1 MEKVPNRTLQ
11 LPETG
16 ALFQTPET
24 RPDCV
29 PRTSTCRRA
38 PRSLG
43 RDPARGA
50 RPSWR
55 PGRAPARPDRAPR
68 PDLRFRGPAKSLA
81 LRVHVDSI
89 SIIVTPPRDSPCPTT
104 RDPPRHSTMSF
115 AASSLMGA
123 SLRQVAAQVRRGGGW
138 GGGAAAARGA
148 EYAPPAAGG
157 VHTPY
162 NSPHSRP
169 PLPHAR
175 ATAAQG
181 RGGARHRD
189 LRTRAPCGR
198 ARAAGSAAWR
208 RRLRSAGGLA
218 HREALVARRAI
229 LPARRPAR
237 RPSPARRPVGALCT
251 IHGSWAPAIN
261 IPRAQR
267 RRRGVWDGA
276 PGRCG
281 GPIGVDGA
289 QRAAAAARPRAPE
302 GGAARAHGPWRA
314 E

>member
-1 MEKVPNRTLQ
+1 M
-11 LPETG
+11 PETG

-29 PRTSTCRRA
+29 PRTAPYLSPSTSQPRSGPGAGRAPQLAPWARPSPPGSRAA
-38 PRSLG
+38 PRSQISWPCEIVGSARPRRFYLNH
-43 RDPARGA
+43 RDP
-50 RPSWR
+50 
-55 PGRAPARPDRAPR
+55 
-68 PDLRFRGPAKSLA
+68 
-81 LRVHVDSI
+81 
-89 SIIVTPPRDSPCPTT
+89 TTRDSPCPTT

-148 EYAPPAAGG
+148 QYAPPAAGG

-181 RGGARHRD
+181 RGGARHRG
-189 LRTRAPCGR
+189 LRTHAPCGR

-302 GGAARAHGPWRA
+302 GGTARAHGPWRA